1 MKQQVLLSLILA
13 GSLVTTAAHAQ
24 EENQNANTSTVKVSD
39 VQKSEEKVG
48 GDLDEEITNAKMRAE
63 SGSKSLW
70 SVSADLVYNGG
81 SLEDPMGKVRPNYAG
96 VASKDSS
103 TVFAADVA
111 VAYRLSKRDS
121 VRLGTGVSILT
132 PLHNSIEETTNQN
145 SARKAYVSNPYAS
158 WSRSFRAMGLQ
169 QNVSASGSWE
179 TRPAYTEANY
189 VASTSFG
196 WTILGEIPNTNW
208 QPGIAVTLDYGF
220 FGDGP
225 NSDDTLSNVEG
236 GRTDYT
242 LGVYPF
248 VEYAFNDTYSFRTV
262 FRPATFD
269 HYRDDAA
276 DSFYHNMW
284 TQSVGLGIAVARDFY
299 LYPNFQFA
307 PEYMKADTTN
317 VGVNATINVF

>member
-24 EENQNANTSTVKVSD
+24 EESQSANTSTVKVSD

-63 SGSKSLW
+63 SGSKSQW
-70 SVSADLVYNGG
+70 SVSADLTYNGG
-81 SLEDPMGKVRPNYAG
+81 SLEDPLGPVRPNYSG
-96 VASKDSS
+96 IASQNNDAL
-103 TVFAADVA
+103 FAADVA

-121 VRLGTGVSILT
+121 LRLGTGITILT
-132 PLHNSIEETTNQN
+132 PLQNTIEESTNQN
-145 SARKAYVSNPYAS
+145 SARTAYVSNPYVS

-169 QNVSASGSWE
+169 QSISASGSWE
-179 TRPAYTEANY
+179 TRPSYTQANFLGG
-189 VASTSFG
+189 ASAG

-208 QPGIAVTLDYGF
+208 QPGISLSLDGTF
-220 FGDGP
+220 FTDGAAET
-225 NSDDTLSNVEG
+225 DTAANTQG

-242 LGVYPF
+242 IGLYPF
-248 VEYAFNDTYSFRTV
+248 VEYAFNDMFSFRTV

-269 HYRDDAA
+269 HYRNDNA
-276 DSFYHNMW
+276 DSFYHNLY

-299 LYPNFQFA
+299 LYPNLQFA
-307 PEYMKADTTN
+307 PEYIASDRTN